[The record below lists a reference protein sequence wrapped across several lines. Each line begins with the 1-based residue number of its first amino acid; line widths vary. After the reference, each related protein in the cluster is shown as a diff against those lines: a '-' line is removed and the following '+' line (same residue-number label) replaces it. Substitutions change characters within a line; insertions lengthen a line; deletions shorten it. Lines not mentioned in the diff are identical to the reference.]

1 MKKDHPVLAA
11 GVVWKV
17 EALCSL
23 ISPQKDGLLASIILL
38 KLSVFKP
45 NCLTHY
51 LRVEKVCSLLGVTQF
66 SVGTFKRKNP
76 KD

>member
-1 MKKDHPVLAA
+1 MKEDHPVLAA
-11 GVVWKV
+11 EVVWKM

-23 ISPQKDGLLASIILL
+23 IAPRKCGLLASVILL

-51 LRVEKVCSLLGVTQF
+51 LRVEKVCSLLRVTQF
-66 SVGTFKRKNP
+66 SVETLKPKNP